1 MESGLQSAIDPVT
14 ELGDIA
20 RNPAGNGENANG
32 RRSRN
37 FGCDSPELVLRTL
50 IPAMKSLRRRHCEEE
65 RVNPAAGGLIAV
77 DMIGEAVASRIDDSL
92 PPKVAL
98 HDERVNRQPVQ

>member
-20 RNPAGNGENANG
+20 RNPAGNGQNANG

-65 RVNPAAGGLIAV
+65 RVNPAAEETAAGGLIAV

-92 PPKVAL
+92 PP
-98 HDERVNRQPVQ
+98 